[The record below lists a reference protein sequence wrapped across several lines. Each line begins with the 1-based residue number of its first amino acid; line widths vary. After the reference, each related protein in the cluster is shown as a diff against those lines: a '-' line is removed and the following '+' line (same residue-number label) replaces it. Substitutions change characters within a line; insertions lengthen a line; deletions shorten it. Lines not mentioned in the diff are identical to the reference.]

1 MAQGQTLQKP
11 FCRKARRSRKAAMD
25 SCSCDDWPAPL
36 ELILWSWGVASL
48 LYWVWSAGRSLMKI
62 CTRSA
67 AAKTYEE
74 APVQT
79 RQATAAQDIVQRRS
93 NVPEAPP
100 AVIYAVPNARRSY
113 HLSSECWHLKE
124 ATHEAVKY
132 ALCKDCAKLQRRL
145 QSNLQ

>member
-1 MAQGQTLQKP
+1 
-11 FCRKARRSRKAAMD
+11 MD

-79 RQATAAQDIVQRRS
+79 RQATAAEEAPVQTRQATAAQDIVQRRS

-100 AVIYAVPNARRSY
+100 ALIYAVPNARRSY